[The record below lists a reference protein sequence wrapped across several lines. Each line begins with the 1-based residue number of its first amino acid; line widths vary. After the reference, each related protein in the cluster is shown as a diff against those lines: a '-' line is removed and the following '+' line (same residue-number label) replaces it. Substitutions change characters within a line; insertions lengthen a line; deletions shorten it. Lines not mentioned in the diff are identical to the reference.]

1 MPKKPDTGGSEDQ
14 APAIDPQKK
23 YLMDQFGSLM
33 EKVGDG
39 FGIPLQEELVRRLEQ
54 TIADFHEEVTEL
66 LESLKDNSE
75 KRHEKLKEI
84 WENQELIIE
93 DEVEAEEGDGGGP
106 SPEESGEE
114 LSDWE
119 KRVEGMEEGK
129 GDEKPAD
136 EGEKKK
142 EKKGLF
148 GRKKK

>member
-1 MPKKPDTGGSEDQ
+1 MT
-14 APAIDPQKK
+14 
-23 YLMDQFGSLM
+23 LF
-33 EKVGDG
+33 
-39 FGIPLQEELVRRLEQ
+39 
-54 TIADFHEEVTEL
+54 T
-66 LESLKDNSE
+66 
-75 KRHEKLKEI
+75 KEI

-93 DEVEAEEGDGGGP
+93 DEDESEEGDDGG
-106 SPEESGEE
+106 SAPEESGEE

-129 GDEKPAD
+129 GDEKPVD

>member
-1 MPKKPDTGGSEDQ
+1 MPKKPDTGGTEDQ

-66 LESLKDNSE
+66 LENLKDNSE

-93 DEVEAEEGDGGGP
+93 DEGESEEGDGGGAA
-106 SPEESGEE
+106 PEESGEE

-129 GDEKPAD
+129 GDEKPTD